1 MIASKVV
8 VMYYTTK
15 KDEKKDLYS
24 ITYYANEKG
33 IVAEQDEERDDY
45 DDDDDALPNHKHI
58 LPANPDEIQ
67 KRNDALVTMLVNI
80 LEPDGFIL
88 TIYDS
93 NDDCFIRKCY
103 DFDEDNNV
111 SEDGD
116 YREYENM
123 RIYDDKITD
132 IIGSLITAHKRII
145 KEIEI
150 KDKECPVLHTP
161 LTVDNAV
168 KLKKCGHYICL
179 EAWSNIKYT
188 LEKGETESFKKCP
201 LCRALHNHCDYD

>member
-45 DDDDDALPNHKHI
+45 DDEDVLPNHKHI
-58 LPANPDEIQ
+58 LPITPHDLQ

-80 LEPDGFIL
+80 LEPDGFKL
-88 TIYDS
+88 SIYDS

-103 DFDEDNNV
+103 DFDDGNDIHK
-111 SEDGD
+111 DGD
-116 YREYENM
+116 YREHENM